1 MGGVAAAGA
10 RTVFCTRPWAGDRG
24 CKAGCQRLRNA
35 ERGGILTSC
44 TLTSA
49 QEVRSVSVS
58 DFKAGLHWIGRPLR
72 RKEDGRFLRGQA
84 RYLDDLSL
92 PGMLYLVVVRSPHAH
107 ARIRSI
113 RVEEALRVQG
123 VVRVITAS
131 DLQGKVGSYALAG
144 VEGTSVEWVPHPILA
159 QDRVRYVGEPVAA
172 VVAETRG
179 AAEDGALRVDVDYEP
194 LPVVTDPEVSLEGRV
209 RLHEHLQDNVL
220 FRWEGRGGDPES
232 EFARAEQVVRQKFR
246 IPRLAPVPM
255 ETRGAVA
262 SYDPG
267 TDLLTVWA
275 SAQGTHRPREQL
287 ARILQRPEDRI
298 RFVVPDVGGA
308 FGSKFGVSP
317 ETVVTAWAAME
328 LRRPVKWVE
337 DRRENL
343 VASYQG
349 RGIVAEVEVALRG
362 GRMTALRARLL
373 ADAGAYLFPSTSIPP
388 VNTAMLMT
396 GAYAIPH
403 AHVVLLG
410 VATNKVPTGPYR
422 GAGRPEA
429 AYLIERMA
437 ELVAWELGEDPVDFR
452 MRHLVAPDAFPY
464 RNPLGFVY
472 DSGDYPQAL
481 QRLRELLEYDRWR
494 QEQQRNRPDGK
505 LLGVG
510 VAVYVERA
518 ASQVWESAALVVEP
532 TGRVVVR
539 TGSVPHG
546 QGHETSFA
554 QIAADLLQVHTD
566 DVVVQYG
573 DTNLLGRS
581 IGTFGSRST
590 TLGGSAI
597 VVAAEKIRHK
607 VRRIAAHLLEASPED
622 LEWEEGRIW
631 VRGVPERGVSWREVA
646 QAAYQPHRIPRDV
659 EMGLEAVGYFAIP
672 RPVFPYGAYGAV
684 VEVDPE
690 TGEVK
695 VLKLVAVDDAGRIV
709 NPLLAEGQISGSV
722 VQAIGQAFTE
732 VFEYDS
738 YGQPR
743 AATLAEYGIPR
754 AIHAPPLVSEFLETP
769 SPLNPLGA
777 KGLGEAGTIGAPP
790 ALANAV
796 LDALRP
802 FGVRHL
808 DFPFTAERVWRAL
821 RPGS

>member
-1 MGGVAAAGA
+1 MRGEHAPPAGG
-10 RTVFCTRPWAGDRG
+10 
-24 CKAGCQRLRNA
+24 
-35 ERGGILTSC
+35 
-44 TLTSA
+44 
-49 QEVRSVSVS
+49 
-58 DFKAGLHWIGRPLR
+58 WIGRPLR

-84 RYLDDLSL
+84 RYVDDLKL
-92 PGMLYLVVVRSPHAH
+92 PGMLHLVVVRSPHPH
-107 ARIRSI
+107 ARVLDIRADAA
-113 RVEEALRVQG
+113 RTAPG
-123 VVRVITAS
+123 VVAVFTGR
-131 DLQGKVGSYALAG
+131 DLEGKLGQYALAG
-144 VEGTSVEWVPHPILA
+144 VEGTRVEQVPHPVLA
-159 QDRVRYVGEPVAA
+159 TDRVRYVGEPVAA
-172 VVAETRG
+172 VVAETRA
-179 AAEDGALRVDVDYEP
+179 AAEDAVALVEVDYDP
-194 LPVVTDPEVSLEGRV
+194 LPPVVDPEASLTGAV
-209 RLHEHLQDNVL
+209 RLHEQLPDNVL
-220 FRWEGRGGDPES
+220 FRWEGKGGDPDG
-232 EFARAEQVVRQKFR
+232 EFARAERVVRQKFR
-246 IPRLAPVPM
+246 IPRLAAVPM

-262 SYDPG
+262 TYDPG
-267 TDLLTVWA
+267 SDLLTVWA

-287 ARILQRPEDRI
+287 SRILRRPEERI
-298 RFVVPDVGGA
+298 RFIVPDVGGA

-317 ETVVTAWAAME
+317 ETVLAAWAALE
-328 LRRPVKWVE
+328 LGRPVKWVE

-343 VASYQG
+343 LASYQG
-349 RGIVAEVEVALRG
+349 RGIVAEVEVAVRG
-362 GRMTALRARLL
+362 NRMVALRARLL
-373 ADAGAYLFPSTSIPP
+373 VDAGAYLYPSTPVPP

-429 AYLIERMA
+429 AYLVERMA
-437 ELVAWELGEDPVDFR
+437 ELVARELHEDPVAFR
-452 MRHLVAPDAFPY
+452 MRHLVQPDAFPY

-472 DSGDYPQAL
+472 DSGDYPRAL
-481 QRLRELLEYDRWR
+481 ERLRELVAYDRWR
-494 QEQQRNRPDGK
+494 EEQKRARANGR
-505 LLGVG
+505 LVGVG
-510 VAVYVERA
+510 VAFYVERA
-518 ASQVWESAALVVEP
+518 ASQLWESAGVVVEP

-554 QIAADLLQVHTD
+554 QIAADLLQVHPD
-566 DVVVQYG
+566 DVLVQYG

-597 VVAAEKIRHK
+597 VVAAEKIREK
-607 VRRIAAHLLEASPED
+607 AKRIAAHLLEASPDD
-622 LEWEEGRIW
+622 LEWQDGRIW
-631 VRGVPERGVSWREVA
+631 VRGVPERVVSWREVA
-646 QAAYQPHRIPRDV
+646 AAAYQPHRLPPDL

-722 VQAIGQAFTE
+722 VQALGQAFTE
-732 VFEYDS
+732 AFEYDDQ
-738 YGQPR
+738 GQPL
-743 AATLAEYGIPR
+743 ASSLAEYGVPR
-754 AIHAPPLVSEFLETP
+754 ALHAPPLVSEFLETP

-790 ALANAV
+790 AIANAV
-796 LDALRP
+796 LDALEP

-808 DFPFTAERVWRAL
+808 DFPFTGERVWRAL
-821 RPGS
+821 QSGR

>member
-1 MGGVAAAGA
+1 MRGEHAPPAGG
-10 RTVFCTRPWAGDRG
+10 
-24 CKAGCQRLRNA
+24 
-35 ERGGILTSC
+35 
-44 TLTSA
+44 
-49 QEVRSVSVS
+49 
-58 DFKAGLHWIGRPLR
+58 WIGRPLR

-84 RYLDDLSL
+84 RYVDDLKL
-92 PGMLYLVVVRSPHAH
+92 PGMLHLVVVRSPHPH
-107 ARIRSI
+107 ARVLDIRADAA
-113 RVEEALRVQG
+113 RTAPG
-123 VVRVITAS
+123 VVAVFTGR
-131 DLQGKVGSYALAG
+131 DLEGKLGQYALAG
-144 VEGTSVEWVPHPILA
+144 VEGTRVEQVPHPVLA
-159 QDRVRYVGEPVAA
+159 TDRVRYVGEPVAA
-172 VVAETRG
+172 VVAETRA
-179 AAEDGALRVDVDYEP
+179 AAEDAVALVEVDYDP
-194 LPVVTDPEVSLEGRV
+194 LPPVVDPEASLTGAV
-209 RLHEHLQDNVL
+209 RLHEQLPDNVL
-220 FRWEGRGGDPES
+220 FRWEGKGGDPDG
-232 EFARAEQVVRQKFR
+232 EFARAERVVRQKFR
-246 IPRLAPVPM
+246 IPRLAAVPM

-262 SYDPG
+262 TYDPG
-267 TDLLTVWA
+267 SDLLTVWA

-287 ARILQRPEDRI
+287 SRILRRPEERI
-298 RFVVPDVGGA
+298 RFIVPDVGGA

-317 ETVVTAWAAME
+317 ETVLAAWAALE
-328 LRRPVKWVE
+328 LGRPVKWVE

-343 VASYQG
+343 LASYQG
-349 RGIVAEVEVALRG
+349 RGIVAEVEVAVRG
-362 GRMTALRARLL
+362 NRMVALRARLL
-373 ADAGAYLFPSTSIPP
+373 VDAGAYLYPSTPVPP

-396 GAYAIPH
+396 GAYAILH

-429 AYLIERMA
+429 AYLVERMT
-437 ELVAWELGEDPVDFR
+437 ELVARELREDPVAFR
-452 MRHLVAPDAFPY
+452 MRHLVQPDAFPY

-472 DSGDYPQAL
+472 DSGDYPRAL
-481 QRLRELLEYDRWR
+481 ERLRELVAYDRWR
-494 QEQQRNRPDGK
+494 EEQKRARANGR
-505 LLGVG
+505 LVGVG
-510 VAVYVERA
+510 VAFYVERA
-518 ASQVWESAALVVEP
+518 ASQLWESAGVVVEP

-554 QIAADLLQVHTD
+554 QIAADLLQVHPD
-566 DVVVQYG
+566 DVLVQYG

-597 VVAAEKIRHK
+597 VVAAEKIREK
-607 VRRIAAHLLEASPED
+607 AKRIAAHLLEASPDD
-622 LEWEEGRIW
+622 LEWQDGRIW
-631 VRGVPERGVSWREVA
+631 VRGVPDRVVSWREVA
-646 QAAYQPHRIPRDV
+646 AAAYQPHRLPPDL

-722 VQAIGQAFTE
+722 VQALGQAFTE
-732 VFEYDS
+732 AFEYDDQ
-738 YGQPR
+738 GQPL
-743 AATLAEYGIPR
+743 ASSLAEYGVPR
-754 AIHAPPLVSEFLETP
+754 ALHAPPLVSEFLETP

-790 ALANAV
+790 AIANAV
-796 LDALRP
+796 LDALEP

-808 DFPFTAERVWRAL
+808 DFPFTGERVWRAL
-821 RPGS
+821 QSGR

>member
-1 MGGVAAAGA
+1 MRVEHAPPAGGWV
-10 RTVFCTRPWAGDRG
+10 
-24 CKAGCQRLRNA
+24 
-35 ERGGILTSC
+35 
-44 TLTSA
+44 
-49 QEVRSVSVS
+49 
-58 DFKAGLHWIGRPLR
+58 GRPLR

-84 RYLDDLSL
+84 RYVDDLKL
-92 PGMLYLVVVRSPHAH
+92 PGMLHLVVVRSPYAH
-107 ARIRSI
+107 ARVLGV
-113 RVEEALRVQG
+113 RVEAARATPG
-123 VVRVITAS
+123 VVAVFTGR
-131 DLQGKVGSYALAG
+131 DLAGRLGQYALAG
-144 VEGTSVEWVPHPILA
+144 VEGTRVEQVPHPVLA
-159 QDRVRYVGEPVAA
+159 TDRVRYVGEPVAA
-172 VVAETRG
+172 VVAETRA
-179 AAEDGALRVDVDYEP
+179 AAEDAAAVVEVDYDP
-194 LPVVTDPEVSLEGRV
+194 LPAVVDPEESLTGAV
-209 RLHEHLQDNVL
+209 RLHEQLPDNVL
-220 FRWEGRGGDPES
+220 FRWEGKGGDPDG
-232 EFARAEQVVRQKFR
+232 EFARADRVVRQKFR
-246 IPRLAPVPM
+246 IPRLAAVPM

-262 SYDPG
+262 VYEPG
-267 TDLLTVWA
+267 SDLLTVWA

-287 ARILQRPEDRI
+287 SRILRRPEERI
-298 RFVVPDVGGA
+298 RFIVPDVGGA

-317 ETVVTAWAAME
+317 ETVLAAWAA
-328 LRRPVKWVE
+328 LVLGCPVKWVE

-343 VASYQG
+343 LASYQG
-349 RGIVAEVEVALRG
+349 RGMVAEVEVAVRG
-362 GRMTALRARLL
+362 NRMVALRARLL
-373 ADAGAYLFPSTSIPP
+373 ADAGAYLYPSTPVPP

-429 AYLIERMA
+429 AYLVERMA
-437 ELVAWELGEDPVDFR
+437 ELVARELHEDPVAFR
-452 MRHLVAPDAFPY
+452 MRHLVRPDAFPY

-472 DSGDYPQAL
+472 DSGDYPRAL
-481 QRLRELLEYDRWR
+481 ERLRELLEYDRWR
-494 QEQQRNRPDGK
+494 EEQERARANGR
-505 LLGVG
+505 LVGVG
-510 VAVYVERA
+510 VAFYVERA
-518 ASQVWESAALVVEP
+518 ASQLWESAAVVVEP

-554 QIAADLLQVHTD
+554 QIAADLLQVHPD
-566 DVVVQYG
+566 DVLVQYG

-597 VVAAEKIRHK
+597 VVAAEKIRAK
-607 VRRIAAHLLEASPED
+607 AKLIAAHLLEASPDD
-622 LEWEEGRIW
+622 LDWQDGRIW
-631 VRGVPERGVSWREVA
+631 VRGVPERVVSWRDVA
-646 QAAYQPHRIPRDV
+646 SAAYQPHRLPPDL

-722 VQAIGQAFTE
+722 VQALGQAFTE
-732 VFEYDS
+732 AFEYDDQ
-738 YGQPR
+738 GQPL
-743 AATLAEYGIPR
+743 ASSLAEYGLPR
-754 AIHAPPLVSEFLETP
+754 AVHAPPLVSEFLETP

-790 ALANAV
+790 AIANAV
-796 LDALRP
+796 LDALEP

-821 RPGS
+821 RAGR

>member
-1 MGGVAAAGA
+1 MTAEHSL
-10 RTVFCTRPWAGDRG
+10 RTSG
-24 CKAGCQRLRNA
+24 
-35 ERGGILTSC
+35 
-44 TLTSA
+44 
-49 QEVRSVSVS
+49 
-58 DFKAGLHWIGRPLR
+58 WIGRPLK

-84 RYLDDLSL
+84 RYVDDLKL
-92 PGMLYLVVVRSPHAH
+92 PGMLHLVVVRSAHAH
-107 ARIRSI
+107 ARIRSV
-113 RVEEALRVQG
+113 RVEEALRVPG
-123 VVRVITAS
+123 VLRVITGS
-131 DLQGKVGSYALAG
+131 DLKGKVGAYALAG
-144 VEGTSVEWVPHPILA
+144 VEGTRVEQVPHPVLA
-159 QDRVRYVGEPVAA
+159 GDRVRYVGEPVAA
-172 VVAETRG
+172 VVAESRE
-179 AAEDGALRVDVDYEP
+179 AAEDAASRVEVDYDP
-194 LPVVTDPEVSLEGRV
+194 LPAVADPEAALEGHV
-209 RLHEHLQDNVL
+209 RLHEHLPDNVL
-220 FRWEGRGGDPES
+220 FRWEGRGGDPEA
-232 EFARAEQVVRQKFR
+232 EFARADRVVRQKFR
-246 IPRLAPVPM
+246 IPRLAAVPM

-287 ARILQRPEDRI
+287 ARILGRPEESI

-308 FGSKFGVSP
+308 FGSKFGTSP
-317 ETVVTAWAAME
+317 ETVLVAWAALQ

-343 VASYQG
+343 LASYQG
-349 RGIVAEVEVALRG
+349 RGMVAEVEVAVRD

-373 ADAGAYLFPSTSIPP
+373 ADAGAYLYPSTPIPP

-403 AHVVLLG
+403 ARVVLLG

-429 AYLIERMA
+429 AYLVERMA
-437 ELVAWELGEDPVDFR
+437 ELVARELGEDPVDFR
-452 MRHLVAPDAFPY
+452 MRHLVRPEAFPY

-494 QEQQRNRPDGK
+494 REQGRARAQGR

-518 ASQVWESAALVVEP
+518 ASQLWESAAVVVEP

-546 QGHETSFA
+546 QGHETAFA
-554 QIAADLLQVHTD
+554 QIAADLLQVHPD

-573 DTNLLGRS
+573 DTHLLGRS

-597 VVAAEKIRHK
+597 VVAAEKIRQK
-607 VRRIAAHLLEASPED
+607 VRRIAAHLLEASAED
-622 LEWEEGRIW
+622 LEWQEGRIW
-631 VRGVPERGVSWREVA
+631 VRGVPERAVSWREVA
-646 QAAYQPHRIPRDV
+646 AAAYQPHRLPPDL

-690 TGEVK
+690 TGEVR
-695 VLKLVAVDDAGRIV
+695 VLRLAAVDDAGRIV

-722 VQAIGQAFTE
+722 VQAMGQAFTE
-732 VFEYDS
+732 AFEYDED
-738 YGQPR
+738 GQPR
-743 AATLAEYGIPR
+743 SATLAEYGVPR
-754 AIHAPPLVSEFLETP
+754 AVHAPPLVSEFLETP

-796 LDALRP
+796 LDALQP

-808 DFPFTAERVWRAL
+808 DFPLTAERVWRAM
-821 RPGS
+821 RAGANT

>member
-1 MGGVAAAGA
+1 MRGEHAPPAGG
-10 RTVFCTRPWAGDRG
+10 
-24 CKAGCQRLRNA
+24 
-35 ERGGILTSC
+35 
-44 TLTSA
+44 
-49 QEVRSVSVS
+49 
-58 DFKAGLHWIGRPLR
+58 WIGRPLR

-84 RYLDDLSL
+84 RYVDDLKL
-92 PGMLYLVVVRSPHAH
+92 PGMLHLVVVRSPHPH
-107 ARIRSI
+107 ARVLDIRADAA
-113 RVEEALRVQG
+113 RTAPG
-123 VVRVITAS
+123 VVAVFTGR
-131 DLQGKVGSYALAG
+131 DLEGKLGQYALAG
-144 VEGTSVEWVPHPILA
+144 VEGTRVEQVPHPVLA
-159 QDRVRYVGEPVAA
+159 TDRVRYVGEPVAA
-172 VVAETRG
+172 VVAETRA
-179 AAEDGALRVDVDYEP
+179 AAEDAVALVEVDYDP
-194 LPVVTDPEVSLEGRV
+194 LPPVVDPEASLTGAV
-209 RLHEHLQDNVL
+209 RLHEQLPDNVL
-220 FRWEGRGGDPES
+220 FRWEGKGGDPDG
-232 EFARAEQVVRQKFR
+232 EFARAERVVRQKFR
-246 IPRLAPVPM
+246 IPRLAAVPM

-262 SYDPG
+262 TYDPG
-267 TDLLTVWA
+267 SDLLTVWA

-287 ARILQRPEDRI
+287 SRILRRPEERI
-298 RFVVPDVGGA
+298 RFIVPDVGGA

-317 ETVVTAWAAME
+317 ETVLAAWAALE
-328 LRRPVKWVE
+328 LGRPVKWVE

-343 VASYQG
+343 LASYQG
-349 RGIVAEVEVALRG
+349 RGIVAEVEVAVRG
-362 GRMTALRARLL
+362 NRMVALRARLL
-373 ADAGAYLFPSTSIPP
+373 VDAGAYLYPSTPVPP

-429 AYLIERMA
+429 AYLVERMA
-437 ELVAWELGEDPVDFR
+437 ELVARELHEDPVAFR
-452 MRHLVAPDAFPY
+452 MRHLVQPDAFPY

-472 DSGDYPQAL
+472 DSGDYPRAL
-481 QRLRELLEYDRWR
+481 ERLRELVAYDRWR
-494 QEQQRNRPDGK
+494 EEQKRARANGR
-505 LLGVG
+505 LVGVG
-510 VAVYVERA
+510 VAFYVERA
-518 ASQVWESAALVVEP
+518 ASQLWESAGVVVEP

-554 QIAADLLQVHTD
+554 QIAADLLQVHPD
-566 DVVVQYG
+566 DVLVQYG

-597 VVAAEKIRHK
+597 VVAAEKIREK
-607 VRRIAAHLLEASPED
+607 AKRIAAHLLEASPDD
-622 LEWEEGRIW
+622 LEWQDGRIW
-631 VRGVPERGVSWREVA
+631 VRGVPDRVVSWREVA
-646 QAAYQPHRIPRDV
+646 AAAYQPHRLPPDL

-722 VQAIGQAFTE
+722 VQALGQAFTE
-732 VFEYDS
+732 AFEYDDQ
-738 YGQPR
+738 GQPL
-743 AATLAEYGIPR
+743 ASSLAEYGVPR
-754 AIHAPPLVSEFLETP
+754 ALHAPPLVSEFLETP

-790 ALANAV
+790 AIANAV
-796 LDALRP
+796 LDALEP

-808 DFPFTAERVWRAL
+808 DFPFTGERVWRAL
-821 RPGS
+821 QSGR

>member
-1 MGGVAAAGA
+1 MGDGSGEEVEGV
-10 RTVFCTRPWAGDRG
+10 
-24 CKAGCQRLRNA
+24 KS
-35 ERGGILTSC
+35 EHHGG
-44 TLTSA
+44 
-49 QEVRSVSVS
+49 
-58 DFKAGLHWIGRPLR
+58 WIGKPLR

-84 RYLDDLSL
+84 RYVDDLHL
-92 PGMLYLVVVRSPHAH
+92 PGMLHLVVVRSPHAH
-107 ARIRSI
+107 ARIREI
-113 RVEEALRVQG
+113 RVEAARAVPG
-123 VVRVITAS
+123 VVRVLTAR
-131 DLQGKVGSYALAG
+131 DLEGRLGGYGLAG
-144 VEGTSVEWVPHPILA
+144 VEGTHVEPVPHPVLA
-159 QDRVRYVGEPVAA
+159 GDRVRYVGEPVAA
-172 VVAETRG
+172 VVAETRA
-179 AAEDGALRVDVDYEP
+179 AAEDAAGLVEVDYEL
-194 LPVVTDPEVSLEGRV
+194 LPAVTDPEAALAGEV
-209 RLHEHLQDNVL
+209 RLHDSVPDNVL
-220 FRWEGRGGDPES
+220 FRWERKGGDPDG
-232 EFARAEQVVRQKFR
+232 EFARAERVVRQKFR
-246 IPRLAPVPM
+246 IPRLAAVPM

-262 SYDPG
+262 AYDPG
-267 TDLLTVWA
+267 TDVLTVWS

-287 ARILQRPEDRI
+287 SRILRRPEERV

-317 ETVVTAWAAME
+317 ETVLVAWAALE
-328 LRRPVKWVE
+328 LGRPVKWVE

-343 VASYQG
+343 LASYQG
-349 RGIVAEVEVALRG
+349 RGMVAEVEVAVRA
-362 GRMTALRARLL
+362 GRMTAVRARLL
-373 ADAGAYLFPSTSIPP
+373 ADSGAYLYPSTPIPP

-396 GAYAIPH
+396 GAYAIAH

-429 AYLIERMA
+429 AYLVERA
-437 ELVAWELGEDPVDFR
+437 VELVARELGEDPLEFR
-452 MRHLVAPDAFPY
+452 LRHLVPPEAFPY
-464 RNPLGFVY
+464 RNALGWVY
-472 DSGDYPQAL
+472 DSGDYPRAL
-481 QRLRELLEYDRWR
+481 RRLRELLEYDRWR
-494 QEQQRNRPDGK
+494 AEQAQARADGR
-505 LLGVG
+505 LLGIG

-518 ASQVWESAALVVEP
+518 ASQLWESAAVVVEP

-546 QGHETSFA
+546 QGHETTFA
-554 QIAADLLQVHTD
+554 QIAADLLQVHPD
-566 DVVVQYG
+566 EVVVQYG

-597 VVAAEKIRHK
+597 VVAAEKIREK

-622 LEWEEGRIW
+622 LVWEDGSLG
-631 VRGVPERGVSWREVA
+631 VRGVPERKVTWREVA
-646 QAAYQPHRIPRDV
+646 SAAYQPHQLPPGL
-659 EMGLEAVGYFAIP
+659 EMGLEEVGYFAVP

-690 TGEVK
+690 TGDVK

-722 VQAIGQAFTE
+722 VQAVGQVFREA
-732 VFEYDS
+732 FEYDAA
-738 YGQPR
+738 GQPLT
-743 AATLAEYGIPR
+743 ATLAEYGMPR
-754 AIHAPPLVSEFLETP
+754 AVDAPSLVSEFLETP

-796 LDALRP
+796 LDALEP

-808 DFPFTAERVWRAL
+808 DFPFTPERVWRAMEG
-821 RPGS
+821 RADSREAAPAET